1 MSGKSCSIVVLF
13 ALLAVLMLP
22 GCQRHSLTPAQ
33 TQSAADVRM
42 LHEFWQLEYDQV
54 GQVGTAARPGARP
67 MSQLVAKAAPDEFF
81 NGIGQPYEP
90 GPPFT
95 KVNQGYPWGMT
106 LAGDDVWI
114 ATLANPLCQFF
125 GGYSPLG
132 VAPSPVQ
139 TSSLV
144 CEYGLSRYGI
154 GTGLPALLGD
164 WRPPRAFVY
173 DTVARELSEVDIPD
187 ALLQTTGGLR
197 SAGSHDGVVFLAG
210 PTFDQSTGKLGN
222 GVNMFAFHADTRVL
236 IAAEH
241 FPAYSD
247 VRNRWIVVDDVLYTT
262 VGNTDGSGSVLRWN
276 GNEDDPFHFEEV
288 GTLDGQGAELE
299 LHEGRLFVSTW
310 NSVTEGDFGAKN
322 YASLYMSPPLT
333 GGGLGSASADVW
345 EKVWEITDYEPDP
358 VTASIYQGGPLVSF
372 EGYLYWATIN
382 PPFVGAIQH
391 ISGYGTSDPLGVTA
405 AILGAHRPT
414 TVFRGR
420 RFGAQA
426 QKIDLLY
433 GSQFLPVYLPG
444 TGWRVVPNNMHSRPL
459 YGSAGYGN
467 FFNAYTWSMTIH
479 EGMLYAGT
487 FDWSIFLE
495 EPLDVLLHQAFGFPE
510 GTSVSALMPSGAHP
524 GADLYRY
531 PSARRAAVAISTDGL
546 GNYTSY
552 GIRNLIST
560 PSGLFAGMTN
570 PFNLL
575 TDPNDDRPEGGW
587 ELILLR

>member
-1 MSGKSCSIVVLF
+1 MSGTSRRISVLV
-13 ALLAVLMLP
+13 ALLAVLVLP
-22 GCQRHSLTPAQ
+22 GCQRHDLTPAQ
-33 TQSAADVRM
+33 SPSAADVEM
-42 LHEFWQLEYDQV
+42 LQDFWQLESDQV
-54 GQVGTAARPGARP
+54 GPVGTAARPGARP
-67 MSQLVAKAAPDEFF
+67 TSQLVAKAEPDEFF
-81 NGIGQPYEP
+81 NGIGKPYATEP
-90 GPPFT
+90 PN
-95 KVNQGYPWGMT
+95 KVNHGYPWGMT
-106 LAGDDVWI
+106 LAGDDVWL

-125 GGYSPLG
+125 GGYSPLE
-132 VAPSPVQ
+132 VAPPPVQ
-139 TSSLV
+139 TRSLV
-144 CEYGLSRYGI
+144 CEYGLSRYDER
-154 GTGLPALLGD
+154 LPALLGD

-173 DTVARELSEVDIPD
+173 DTAEGELVDVLIPD
-187 ALLQTTGGLR
+187 PLLETTGGLR

-210 PTFDQSTGKLGN
+210 PTFDLITGKLGN
-222 GVNMFAFHADTRVL
+222 GVAMFAFDADTREFIEAKL
-236 IAAEH
+236 
-241 FPAYSD
+241 FRAYSD
-247 VRNRWIVVDDVLYTT
+247 IRNRWIVVDDVLYTT
-262 VGNTDGSGSVLRWN
+262 VGNTDGSGSGSVLRWN
-276 GNEDDPFHFEEV
+276 GNRDDLFDFEVV

-310 NSVTEGDFGAKN
+310 NSVTEGDFVARN
-322 YASLYMSPPLT
+322 YASLYMSPPLPE
-333 GGGLGSASADVW
+333 GGLRRASAGGW

-358 VTASIYQGGPLVSF
+358 VTAGIYQGGPLVSF

-391 ISGYGTSDPLGVTA
+391 ISAYGTSDPLGVSA

-420 RFGAQA
+420 RFGARA

-444 TGWRVVPNNMHSRPL
+444 TGWQIVPNNMGSRPL

-487 FDWSIFLE
+487 FDWSIFLN

-510 GTSVSALMPSGAHP
+510 GTSVSAFLPSGVHY

-546 GNYTSY
+546 GNYTNY

-560 PSGLFAGMTN
+560 PTGLYLGMTN

-575 TDPNDDRPEGGW
+575 TDPYDDRPEGGW
-587 ELILLR
+587 ELIVLR